1 MQIGWPM
8 EEEIVKHE
16 RVCEMKHLLISTWQ
30 NYEPRVRWGF
40 GFASVIKDAK

>member
-16 RVCEMKHLLISTWQ
+16 RVFEMKHLLISTWQ
-30 NYEPRVRWGF
+30 NYEPLVRWGL
-40 GFASVIKDAK
+40 GFASVVKDAK